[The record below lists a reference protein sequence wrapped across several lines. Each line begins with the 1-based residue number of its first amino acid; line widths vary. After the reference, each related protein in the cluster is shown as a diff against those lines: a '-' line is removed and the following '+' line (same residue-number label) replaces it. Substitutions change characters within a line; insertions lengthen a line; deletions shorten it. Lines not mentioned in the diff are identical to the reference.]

1 MAKFSLFGFKLGKD
15 VPAQEVLPSF
25 SPPVLDDGA
34 VTITAAAHYGTSI
47 DLDSNYK
54 NDVELITRYREM
66 AMQPE
71 IESAVDDIINE
82 AIIQEE
88 ESAVEINLDK
98 VKVSPK
104 VKNAIEEEFE
114 NILTL
119 LNFKN
124 LGQDIF
130 RRFYVD
136 GRLYY
141 NIILDK
147 DNTAAGIQ
155 ELRYTDPRKLTK
167 IRELKKVK
175 DQITGYDIVQGYQE
189 YYIYSEV
196 ISTKSNLSNSGLRI
210 APDSIIAVTSGLLD
224 SKRSIILSYLHKA
237 IKPLNQLRMIEDA
250 TVIYKVSRAPERRIF
265 YIDVGNLP
273 KMKAE
278 QYLKDIMT
286 KYKNKVVYDANT
298 GEVRDDRK
306 YLSMMEDF
314 WLPRRSDNKSTEIT
328 TLPSS
333 SAFDDMSMVQYF
345 EKKLYKA
352 LGVPFSRLE
361 QPETPFDVGNSDQ
374 ISRDE
379 IKFDKFINRLR
390 LKFSDLFDQALK
402 VQCYL
407 KGICTEEEFEEYK
420 QNIFYDFKKD
430 NNYAELKESQL
441 LQNRVNVLTMLDPY
455 VGKYY
460 SQKWIQKNVLQF
472 DDDDIDKM
480 MKEISDEIEQGLYP
494 DPKLMNDP
502 TMMGGLGGDPNA
514 IPGGDQPQQPDDGDQ
529 QDKDVAPAAKKK
541 SKPAD
546 ADSDQQDNP
555 YYNA

>member
-1 MAKFSLFGFKLGKD
+1 
-15 VPAQEVLPSF
+15 
-25 SPPVLDDGA
+25 
-34 VTITAAAHYGTSI
+34 
-47 DLDSNYK
+47 
-54 NDVELITRYREM
+54 
-66 AMQPE
+66 
-71 IESAVDDIINE
+71 
-82 AIIQEE
+82 
-88 ESAVEINLDK
+88 
-98 VKVSPK
+98 
-104 VKNAIEEEFE
+104 
-114 NILTL
+114 
-119 LNFKN
+119 
-124 LGQDIF
+124 
-130 RRFYVD
+130 
-136 GRLYY
+136 
-141 NIILDK
+141 
-147 DNTAAGIQ
+147 
-155 ELRYTDPRKLTK
+155 
-167 IRELKKVK
+167 
-175 DQITGYDIVQGYQE
+175 
-189 YYIYSEV
+189 
-196 ISTKSNLSNSGLRI
+196 
-210 APDSIIAVTSGLLD
+210 
-224 SKRSIILSYLHKA
+224 
-237 IKPLNQLRMIEDA
+237 MIEDA

-472 DDDDIDKM
+472 DDDDIEEM
-480 MKEISDEIEQGLYP
+480 QKEIADEIEQGLYP

-502 TMMGGLGGDPNA
+502 TMMGGLGDDPNA
-514 IPGGDQPQQPDDGDQ
+514 IPGGDQPQQPDDGGQ
-529 QDKDVAPAAKKK
+529 QDKDAAPAAKKK